1 MHGATA
7 GGFDG
12 GAFFAQIQRGIKGVE
27 LLPKG
32 GGPEAEAR
40 AWTAWHAYLAQR
52 SDPTCHFDSLRFGD
66 AMRTHWP
73 GLADLWLTLSDQ
85 LVDGQYAQANKRVP
99 YVPGKGVDWQ
109 CNVPGATGWGPGMHY
124 MFFLRW
130 PIRAAMLTGK
140 SQYVHFVSDCLRSY
154 LAQMD
159 DIQDERHVVSPDG
172 EEVSFTVWN
181 TLALGL
187 KLKALGEA
195 LYALRDHPDWSV
207 DDCRGASIL
216 IWRHAE
222 YLHRLV
228 SPQASVEWQKQL
240 NFISSGSGGL
250 GLVGA
255 LLPEWGAAA
264 GWLEMGRQIQEVL
277 LLNQVHPDGMQ
288 KEICTQYHKTVIRS
302 FAVLQMTLARRGLP
316 SFYDTEPYRT
326 RFLAMHRFLAEVV
339 TPEGYT
345 PAINSAV
352 YAMDWVVFLAASN
365 AYFRDPVLK
374 WHVRRWYRPEFL
386 PVQKGGP
393 GWGASILSD
402 LSDPLPKGVRTRA
415 PRASST
421 LFAESGIAV
430 LRDGW
435 GPEANVLVLDF
446 GNPDGGHAYAAR
458 SSFTAWVKGRPAALS
473 PGSPFSYQDPDYKP
487 WYYGTRGQNTVWVDG
502 EDHEIW
508 RPGRKRRMWGRLLDW
523 RESRDET
530 RIRMSHEGY
539 VPSKGVRHER
549 TVILMKERFFLIY
562 DVLDGA
568 SSAKSRLLQW
578 TLRCP
583 DALEAGDDRVALS
596 SGDPGLRIVPAWPE
610 GIEDVELGWGPSMV
624 PLRYRLDMSAQQGQ
638 TCHVRYGKTLAAGSR
653 AYYLMLLVAGDCP
666 DAAIDV
672 DEHSGQLHANVT
684 AWGEGHV
691 LEME

>member
-1 MHGATA
+1 M
-7 GGFDG
+7 
-12 GAFFAQIQRGIKGVE
+12 
-27 LLPKG
+27 
-32 GGPEAEAR
+32 
-40 AWTAWHAYLAQR
+40 
-52 SDPTCHFDSLRFGD
+52 
-66 AMRTHWP
+66 
-73 GLADLWLTLSDQ
+73 
-85 LVDGQYAQANKRVP
+85 
-99 YVPGKGVDWQ
+99 
-109 CNVPGATGWGPGMHY
+109 
-124 MFFLRW
+124 
-130 PIRAAMLTGK
+130 
-140 SQYVHFVSDCLRSY
+140 
-154 LAQMD
+154 
-159 DIQDERHVVSPDG
+159 
-172 EEVSFTVWN
+172 
-181 TLALGL
+181 
-187 KLKALGEA
+187 
-195 LYALRDHPDWSV
+195 
-207 DDCRGASIL
+207 ASTL
-216 IWRHAE
+216 IWRHADF
-222 YLHRLV
+222 LNKLV
-228 SPQASVEWQKQL
+228 SPQAAVEWQKQL

-250 GLVGA
+250 GMVGA
-255 LLPEWGAAA
+255 LLPEWEAAS
-264 GWLEMGRQIQEVL
+264 GWLETGRQIQEVL

-302 FAVLQMTLARRGLP
+302 FAMLQMALARRGLP

-326 RFLAMHRFLAEVV
+326 RFLAMHRFLTEVLL
-339 TPEGYT
+339 PDGYT

-352 YAMDWVVFLAASN
+352 YATDWLAFLAASN
-365 AYFRDPVLK
+365 VYFRDPVLN
-374 WHVRRWYRPEFL
+374 WHVDRWYRPDFV
-386 PVQKGGP
+386 PIQKGGP
-393 GWGASILSD
+393 GWGASILND
-402 LSDPLPKGVRTRA
+402 LSDPAPKGVGTRA

-502 EDHEIW
+502 EDQEIW

-568 SSAKSRLLQW
+568 SSAKSRRLQW

-610 GIEDVELGWGPSMV
+610 GIEDVEIGWGPSMV
-624 PLRYRLDMSAQQGQ
+624 PVRYRLDMSAQQGR
-638 TCHVRYGKTLAAGSR
+638 TCHIRYGKSLAAGSL
-653 AYYLMLLVAGDCP
+653 ACFLTLLVAGDCP
-666 DAAIDV
+666 DAGIGV
-672 DEHSGQLHANVT
+672 DETGGRVRAEVK
-684 AWGEGHV
+684 AWGKGHIV
-691 LEME
+691 EMD